1 MPPNTHHISSESTS
15 FDLND
20 SLTMI
25 PMDIESNKSQHTSDA
40 IPLIPHSTSPSRPIA
55 TSSPL
60 SPTSTKAQK
69 RLALGIIICFTFFL
83 IELAGGLYS
92 HSLALV
98 ADSFHLLTDAAAY
111 TVSFIALWIAK
122 KRAGGRFTFGFKRA
136 EVLGAL
142 ISVLLIWA
150 LVLALLKEA
159 TERVL
164 GNPEPI
170 NATMML
176 PLAITGLVVNII
188 LINVFGLDDH
198 HHHHHSKD
206 YEETKADSP
215 NINLR
220 AAILHAMGD
229 LVCSIGVV
237 LSSIAIILRPDW
249 QILDPICTFLFSFV
263 VLFTTFR
270 IIRDIILVL
279 MEATP
284 AHISSALPESL
295 HNLPNIK
302 SIHAARV
309 WCLTTEY
316 PICTAH
322 IVVYDKTDAATRD
335 LVLKEA
341 GRIVQEAG
349 IKEWT
354 FQVESESEGRTCVRD
369 DDIV

>member
-1 MPPNTHHISSESTS
+1 MPPNTHHHNSSESTS

-25 PMDIESNKSQHTSDA
+25 PMDIESTKFQHTPDA
-40 IPLIPHSTSPSRPIA
+40 IPLIPHSTSPSSRPITT
-55 TSSPL
+55 TSSPI
-60 SPTSTKAQK
+60 SPSSTRAQK
-69 RLALGIIICFTFFL
+69 RLALGITICFTFFL

-92 HSLALV
+92 NSLALV

-111 TVSFIALWIAK
+111 TVSFVALWIAR

-164 GNPEPI
+164 GDPEPI

-176 PLAITGLVVNII
+176 PLAIAGLVVNII

-198 HHHHHSKD
+198 HHHHSK
-206 YEETKADSP
+206 ESKTDSP

-237 LSSIAIILRPDW
+237 LSSIAIILKPSW

-270 IIRDIILVL
+270 IIRDIVLVF

-284 AHISSALPESL
+284 AHVSPVLPESL
-295 HNLPNIK
+295 HNLPHIK
-302 SIHAARV
+302 SIHATRI

-322 IVVYDKTDAATRD
+322 IVVYDKTDAETRD

-354 FQVESESEGRTCVRD
+354 FQIESESEGQICVRD
-369 DDIV
+369 EDIV